1 MTTVPRGSEQ
11 HQSGT
16 GNGPEKFLIGAL
28 VLIFVVAQATMVYTL
43 KLADDPSSVAPV
55 VVPASSAISLAAI
68 SAIAVVLRKRPGRS
82 RRS

>member
-1 MTTVPRGSEQ
+1 MPTVQRGPEQ
-11 HQSGT
+11 GQSGP

-28 VLIFVVAQATMVYTL
+28 VLIFVVAQGTMVYTL
-43 KLADDPSSVAPV
+43 RLATDLASVAPV

-68 SAIAVVLRKRPGRS
+68 SAIAVVLRKRPGRP